1 MIEHRGRFKKNGL
14 AFIDILDECF
24 ARLFHAEGTVK
35 KKGEYVRYDIHIGNT
50 EKGELMILQFCV
62 RDHED
67 LASGFSN
74 FVHISSILIPKNYR
88 RQGIATRI
96 IFLMSYVATREV
108 KINLYVTSLTN
119 DSWKESLI
127 SAGGEVDDDGDIQ
140 IFYQPFL
147 DRFQDKLS
155 YPVKII

>member
-1 MIEHRGRFKKNGL
+1 MIETRGRFKKNEL
-14 AFIDILDECF
+14 AFIDSLNECF
-24 ARLFHAEGTVK
+24 VNTFHAEGTVK

-50 EKGELMILQFCV
+50 EKKELLILKFCV
-62 RDHED
+62 RDRED

-74 FVHISSILIPKNYR
+74 FVHISSILIPHKYR

-96 IFLMSYVATREV
+96 VYIMSYVATREV
-108 KINLYVTSLTN
+108 QIDLFVTGLTN

-127 SAGGEVDDDGDIQ
+127 SAGGVVDDDGDIQ

-147 DRFQDKLS
+147 DFFQDKLNS
-155 YPVKII
+155 PNSFI

>member
-1 MIEHRGRFKKNGL
+1 MIEYRGRFKKNEL
-14 AFIDILDECF
+14 AFINMLNEF
-24 ARLFHAEGTVK
+24 FTKLFYAEGTVK
-35 KKGEYVRYDIHIGNT
+35 KSGEYVRYDIHIGNT
-50 EKGELMILQFCV
+50 EKKELLILQFCV

-74 FVHISSILIPKNYR
+74 FVHVSSVLIPKNYR

-96 IFLMSYVATREV
+96 IFLMSYVATKKVE
-108 KINLYVTSLTN
+108 IDLYVTGMTN

-127 SAGGEVDDDGDIQ
+127 SAGGVVDDDGDIQ

-147 DRFQDKLS
+147 EFFQDKLNS
-155 YPVKII
+155 TNILS

>member
-1 MIEHRGRFKKNGL
+1 MIEHRGRFKKSEL
-14 AFIDILDECF
+14 AFIDILNDCF
-24 ARLFHAEGTVK
+24 TKLFYAEGTVK
-35 KKGEYVRYDIHIGNT
+35 KKGEYVRYDIRIGNS
-50 EKGELMILQFCV
+50 EKKELLILQFCV

-67 LASGFSN
+67 LSSGFSN
-74 FVHISSILIPKNYR
+74 FVHVSSILIPKNYR

-108 KINLYVTSLTN
+108 EIDLYVTGLTN

-127 SAGGEVDDDGDIQ
+127 NAGGEVDDDGDIQ

-155 YPVKII
+155 YPIMLI